1 MQGYIKLYRKTMNS
15 PIWQDPY
22 YLKLWLYCL
31 MKATHKEHEQ
41 LVGNQM
47 VKLLPGEF
55 VVGRKVLAHDL
66 NKEMKPSQKQSELSW
81 WRYLNNLEKWD
92 MLTIRKTN
100 KFSIISIVKWSEYQE
115 AESPGPSNSP
125 SEGKKKKTPKK
136 YEEDSKPYKLA
147 RYLMDE
153 IRKNLPEF
161 KEPDLQK
168 WADEMRKIIEIDK
181 RDPRQVAQLIK
192 WTQQHHFWWKN
203 VMSPA
208 KLKKQYVRLL
218 AEAKDEKQ
226 KQQPQPTRQPDI
238 RDKEIEFQR
247 WLQEGKNPDE
257 FDWGK

>member
-47 VKLLPGEF
+47 VKLMPGEF
-55 VVGRKVLAHDL
+55 VIGRKVLANDL

-92 MLTIRKTN
+92 MLTIKKTN
-100 KFSIISIVKWSEYQE
+100 KFSIISIVKWTEYQE
-115 AESPGPSNSP
+115 AEPPSQNKPP
-125 SEGKKKKTPKK
+125 SDGKKKEPSPKK
-136 YEEDSKPYKLA
+136 YEEESIPFKLA
-147 RYLMDE
+147 QYLSSE
-153 IRKNLPEF
+153 IKKNLPEF

-168 WADEMRKIIEIDK
+168 WADEMRKIVEIDK
-181 RDPRQVAQLIK
+181 RNPKQVSQLIK
-192 WTQQHHFWWKN
+192 WTQQNDFWWKN
-203 VMSPA
+203 VMSPS
-208 KLKKQYVRLL
+208 KLRKQYDKLL
-218 AEAKDEKQ
+218 ANAKADKQ
-226 KQQPQPTRQPDI
+226 KQQPINKPDT

-247 WLQEGKNPDE
+247 WVSEGKDPNA
-257 FDWGK
+257 FNWGQ